1 MPKVFLGGTVNGS
14 KWREYIMPRLN
25 IDYFNP
31 VVEEW
36 NDEAYQIELAERANC
51 EYCLYVLTPMMK
63 GVYSVAEV
71 VDDSNKR
78 PQKTL
83 FCILKKDGDHE
94 FDEFQMRSMK
104 AVIKMVLSNGA
115 THFDTLDECISFL
128 NTAPRKIRHAS
139 PVGK

>member
-14 KWREYIMPRLN
+14 TWRDYVIPRLN

-36 NDEAYQIELAERANC
+36 NDSAYEKELLERENC

-78 PQKTL
+78 PKKTL
-83 FCILKKDGDHE
+83 FCFLKKDGEQE
-94 FDEFQMRSMK
+94 FDEFQMRSMQ
-104 AVIKMVLSNGA
+104 AVFKMIVNNGA
-115 THFDTLDECISFL
+115 KHFDNLDEVISFL
-128 NTAPRKIRHAS
+128 NTAL
-139 PVGK
+139 

>member
-1 MPKVFLGGTVNGS
+1 MSKVFLGGTVNGS
-14 KWREYIMPRLN
+14 KWRDYVMPRLN

-36 NDEAYQIELAERANC
+36 NDSAYEKELMERKNC

-63 GVYSVAEV
+63 GVYSVAEL

-83 FCILKKDGDHE
+83 FCFLKEDGKQE
-94 FDEFQMRSMK
+94 FDEFQMRSMH
-104 AVIKMVLSNGA
+104 AVAKMILINGA
-115 THFDTLDECISFL
+115 KHFDNLDEVISFL
-128 NTAPRKIRHAS
+128 NTAPRKIRHTS
-139 PVGK
+139 PTY